1 MKKTSVTFPNYS
13 IKIKQTVPVV
23 FLGSC
28 FSEHLS
34 RKLNENKFFV
44 VSNPLGVIFN
54 PMSLAN
60 ILELDTKKLL
70 GDNFERNDVWLN
82 WCANATIFGYS
93 NEALEKVIR
102 DNLAQFQDGLSAS
115 NVLFITLGS
124 AWVYE
129 HLSNS
134 GIVANCHK
142 QPLRDFKKRL
152 LSSDEIVG
160 QWTKTIHQLN
170 KNYPALNIVFTV
182 SPVRHIKDGMVENAR
197 SKSIL
202 LEAVHQLTEQ
212 NSQVEYF
219 PVYEFFMDELR
230 DYAYYKKD
238 GIHPNEIAIDVVWE
252 KFAHAF
258 FSDETKAW
266 LHEFQRLTKQL
277 EHRPLHPDSVEAKE
291 FAAKAQREMETFLA
305 G

>member
-1 MKKTSVTFPNYS
+1 MKTTSVTFPNYS
-13 IKIKQTVPVV
+13 IEINRTVPVA

-34 RKLNENKFFV
+34 RKLNENKFSV

-54 PMSLAN
+54 PMSLAY
-60 ILELDTKKLL
+60 ILELESEKLIAN
-70 GDNFERNDVWLN
+70 NFERNNVWLN
-82 WCANATIFGYS
+82 WSANATIFGYS

-102 DNLAQFQDGLSAS
+102 DNLALFQDRLSAS
-115 NVLFITLGS
+115 NVLFVTFGS

-134 GIVANCHK
+134 AIVANCHK
-142 QPLRDFKKRL
+142 QPSRDFNKRL

-160 QWTKTIHQLN
+160 QWTKTIRQLN

-182 SPVRHIKDGMVENAR
+182 SPVRHIKDGVVDNTR

-202 LEAVHQLTEQ
+202 LEAVHQLTEKF
-212 NSQVEYF
+212 SQVEYF

-238 GIHPNEIAIDVVWE
+238 GIHPNEIAIDLVWE
-252 KFAHAF
+252 KFEHAF
-258 FSDETKAW
+258 FGNETKAW
-266 LHEFQRLTKQL
+266 LHEFQRLTQQL

-291 FAAKAQREMETFLA
+291 FVAKAQREMETFLA